1 MVFQGIPQNN
11 EIFKWAEEPET
22 TLDSSLDF
30 GKERLES
37 IKESI
42 AEIEE
47 LIKGREEL
55 SQEIFSEGEKLKT
68 EINNSLME
76 KKVNEDPNDIL
87 GAKEKTELKKKKIEI
102 SELQLNEKVSCW
114 KDVALL
120 KKEFRERK
128 RELNDKLGRMEAID
142 KILE

>member
-1 MVFQGIPQNN
+1 MVFQGIPENK
-11 EIFKWAEEPET
+11 EIFQWTKENE
-22 TLDSSLDF
+22 DSFNDNPGF
-30 GKERLES
+30 GKEKLES

-42 AEIEE
+42 EEIEE
-47 LIKGREEL
+47 LIVSREDL
-55 SQEIFSEGEKLKT
+55 SEEIYGEGEKLKT
-68 EINNSLME
+68 EINNFLME
-76 KKVNEDPNDIL
+76 KRVHEDPNDIL

-120 KKEFRERK
+120 KKELRERQ
-128 RELNDKLGRMEAID
+128 REMSEKQGRMEAID